1 MMPWHLSSFAS
12 GEATSS
18 KVGVSGVSKICF
30 DLTKFH
36 LPLRPIPDSQNRQDI
51 TSGFVGDGKTH

>member
-12 GEATSS
+12 GEVTSS
-18 KVGVSGVSKICF
+18 KVGVSGVSKIRF

-36 LPLRPIPDSQNRQDI
+36 LPQKPNPDAH
-51 TSGFVGDGKTH
+51 K